1 MTLWGGRFEED
12 PAEILWRFTVDASDR
27 RLLADDIRGSLAH
40 AAMLGEVGLL
50 SADEAGEI
58 ASGLQTVLA
67 EATEGDF
74 EWSDG
79 DEDVHSAVERR
90 LYELIGDTAG
100 KLHTGRSRNDQICL
114 DLRLYLRRAAEERAE
129 QIGGLAKVLAAIAE
143 GAGDTVVA
151 SYTHVQQAQAV
162 PLAHHLLAYAWMLL
176 RDRDRFLDAISR
188 IDVSP
193 LGAGAA
199 AGSRLPL
206 DPEQTAAA
214 LGFASVFANSM
225 DAVSAR
231 DFAAEYTFC
240 CAQSMVTLSRL
251 SEELVLWASEE
262 YGWATFGDA
271 FTTGSS
277 AMPQKKNPDIAEL
290 ARGKA
295 ATVIGDLMGLLALQ
309 KGLPLTYN
317 RDLQEDKRAVFH
329 ADDTLSLA
337 LAAIGG
343 MLESAVFHPP
353 APSGA
358 VAALDLAELLVG
370 RGVAFREAHRA
381 VGSLVAVLGAEGR
394 TLQEATAGELQA
406 AHPQLGPEDL
416 DGLTPTGSVAA
427 RATPGGGSMES
438 VRTQLAEL
446 RRLLAD

>member
-1 MTLWGGRFEED
+1 MTLWGGRFEEG
-12 PAEILWRFTVDASDR
+12 PAEVLWRFTVDDSDR
-27 RLLADDIRGSLAH
+27 RLLEVDVRGSIAH
-40 AAMLGEVGLL
+40 AVMLGEVGLL
-50 SADEAGEI
+50 SDRETSDVVA
-58 ASGLQTVLA
+58 GLQTILA

-90 LYELIGDTAG
+90 LHELIGEVAG
-100 KLHTGRSRNDQICL
+100 KLHTGRSRNDQVCL
-114 DLRLYLRRAAEERAE
+114 DLRLYLRRAAEERAG
-129 QIGGLAKVLAAIAE
+129 QIGDLAEVLATLAAD
-143 GAGDTVVA
+143 AGDTVVA

-162 PLAHHLLAYAWMLL
+162 PLAHHLLAYSWMLL
-176 RDRDRFLDAISR
+176 RDRDRFRDAIPR

-214 LGFASVFANSM
+214 LGFASVFRNSM

-231 DFAAEYTFC
+231 DFVAEYTFC
-240 CAQSMVTLSRL
+240 CAQAMVTLSRL

-290 ARGKA
+290 ARGKTA
-295 ATVIGDLMGLLALQ
+295 SVIGDLMGLLTLQ

-337 LAAIGG
+337 VAAIGG

-353 APSGA
+353 PPSGM
-358 VAALDLAELLVG
+358 VTALDLAELLVA
-370 RGVAFREAHRA
+370 RGVPFRQAHEA
-381 VGSLVAVLGAEGR
+381 VGGLVAGLAAEGR
-394 TLQEATAGELQA
+394 SLQEATAGELQA
-406 AHPQLGPEDL
+406 AHPQLASEDL
-416 DGLTPTGSVAA
+416 DELTPAGSVAA

-438 VRTQLAEL
+438 VHTQLAEL
-446 RRLLAD
+446 RRLLGR